1 MAAEV
6 SIPRRAVFKPAEV
19 CTIAGVQPY
28 ILRSW
33 EAEFPLLARA
43 KKKGG
48 ARVYRRADVEMVL
61 QIKALVYGDGLTLG
75 AAHRKLNAEKEPTAS
90 VDADAGVDEGT
101 LLVGLFDSDARD
113 LIVGVKQGLRGI
125 LELLSPNGQTV
136 LSPMPDKTADAVRKS
151 TSARLPEENKTK
163 AKRTVKTAK
172 AARPAKT
179 STAVRATKTT
189 KAKRVAKRKR
199 SA

>member
-1 MAAEV
+1 MVAEAP
-6 SIPRRAVFKPAEV
+6 IPKRAVFKPAEV

-33 EAEFPLLARA
+33 EAEFPTLARA

-48 ARVYRRADVEMVL
+48 ARVYRRTDVEMVL
-61 QIKALVYGDGLTLG
+61 QIKELVYGDGLTLG
-75 AAHRKLNAEKEPTAS
+75 AAHRKLDAGRDAAPS
-90 VDADAGVDEGT
+90 VDADEDG

-113 LIVGVKQGLRGI
+113 RIVGVKQGLRGI
-125 LELLSPNGQTV
+125 LELLSPNGRTV
-136 LSPMPDKTADAVRKS
+136 LSPAPSKTKGAVKKAP
-151 TSARLPEENKTK
+151 SARLPDEDKPK
-163 AKRTVKTAK
+163 PKPTVKTAK

-179 STAVRATKTT
+179 STAAKATKTT
-189 KAKRVAKRKR
+189 RPKKVAKRKR